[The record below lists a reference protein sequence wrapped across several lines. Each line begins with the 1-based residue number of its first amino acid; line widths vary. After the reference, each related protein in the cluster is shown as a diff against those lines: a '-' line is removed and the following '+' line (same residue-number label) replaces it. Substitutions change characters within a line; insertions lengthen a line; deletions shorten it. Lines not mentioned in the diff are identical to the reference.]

1 MLKQSQSIS
10 SHRNLSMACHAQGKT
25 VNLQSQLVLCRH
37 ILPKGVELWLLQ
49 PQSSRVQD
57 SARRA
62 MSNFLA
68 AETQLLAGRAVLE
81 LNGGRRE
88 SGGPMRKYY
97 KPSWGHFAGLARLI
111 LNDMVLEYLRIF
123 SVVFCSCRFRYAKV
137 LVWSAWALL
146 LMPRL

>member
-1 MLKQSQSIS
+1 M
-10 SHRNLSMACHAQGKT
+10 
-25 VNLQSQLVLCRH
+25 NLQSQLVLCRH

-81 LNGGRRE
+81 LNGGRSANVE
-88 SGGPMRKYY
+88 WY
-97 KPSWGHFAGLARLI
+97 KPSWCHVGGLARLV
-111 LNDMVLEYLRIF
+111 LNDNGLWKILG
-123 SVVFCSCRFRYAKV
+123 S
-137 LVWSAWALL
+137 LV
-146 LMPRL
+146 

>member
-1 MLKQSQSIS
+1 M
-10 SHRNLSMACHAQGKT
+10 
-25 VNLQSQLVLCRH
+25 NLQSQLVLCRH

-81 LNGGRRE
+81 LNGGRSANVE
-88 SGGPMRKYY
+88 MLQT
-97 KPSWGHFAGLARLI
+97 F
-111 LNDMVLEYLRIF
+111 MV
-123 SVVFCSCRFRYAKV
+123 SCWRFGTTCFE
-137 LVWSAWALL
+137 
-146 LMPRL
+146 

>member
-1 MLKQSQSIS
+1 M
-10 SHRNLSMACHAQGKT
+10 
-25 VNLQSQLVLCRH
+25 NLQSQLVLCRH

-81 LNGGRRE
+81 LNGGR
-88 SGGPMRKYY
+88 SAILHGVMLQV
-97 KPSWGHFAGLARLI
+97 WQRLV
-111 LNDMVLEYLRIF
+111 LNDNVLGR
-123 SVVFCSCRFRYAKV
+123 S
-137 LVWSAWALL
+137 
-146 LMPRL
+146 